1 MIIGKRGRK
10 TGKKGQSANEAAMLI
25 MFLTFFLIITL
36 AAVSDDIITASDA
49 NYRTLIQDI
58 ADVIEQEAKIAFNS
72 ENGYF
77 HAFTLPP
84 KLNGQPYITSIL
96 NSTSISSQANMTIVN
111 VASKRPNV
119 PINVTKVLPRDVRG
133 NLVRGKNTV
142 RKEQGL
148 VIFRPIP
155 LTAAQKSDCSSPPG
169 CGSSGTVAAEECC
182 DQGYPVCCT

>member
-1 MIIGKRGRK
+1 MGKRGGK
-10 TGKKGQSANEAAMLI
+10 AGKKGQSANEAAMLI
-25 MFLTFFLIITL
+25 TFLTFFLIITL
-36 AAVSDDIITASDA
+36 AAVSDDIISASDN
-49 NYRTLIQDI
+49 NYKKMIQDI
-58 ADVIEQEAKIAFNS
+58 ADVIEQEAKIAFSS

-84 KLNGQPYITSIL
+84 TLNGQPYVTSIL
-96 NSTSISSQANMTIVN
+96 NSTSISSQTNMTLVG

-142 RKEQGL
+142 RKEQGI

-155 LTAAQKSDCSSPPG
+155 LTAAQWAACPG
-169 CGSSGTVAAEECC
+169 CAGGIVTAEECC
-182 DQGYPVCCT
+182 DHRNLCCT

>member
-10 TGKKGQSANEAAMLI
+10 AGKKGQSANEAAMLI
-25 MFLTFFLIITL
+25 TFMTFFLIITL

-49 NYRTLIQDI
+49 NYRALIQDI
-58 ADVIEQEAKIAFNS
+58 ADVIEQEAKIAFSS

-77 HAFTLPP
+77 HAFALPP
-84 KLNGQPYITSIL
+84 TLNGQPYITSIL
-96 NSTSISSQANMTIVN
+96 NSTLISGQANTTIMT

-119 PINVTKVLPRDVRG
+119 PINVTKLLPRDVRG
-133 NLVRGKNTV
+133 NLVRGQNTV

-155 LTAAQKSDCSSPPG
+155 LTAVQWAACGG
-169 CGSSGTVAAEECC
+169 CAGGIVTAEECC
-182 DQGYPVCCT
+182 DHRGLCCT